1 MLRLVLAALLAP
13 GLLAPPARAG
23 GDDDEVRVTAACGR
37 AEARL
42 RLERDDD
49 GIQARFELRDRGAGG
64 LWRVTLVQERRV
76 AWKGTATTTRGRR
89 RFELRRTLPDLP
101 GSDTVTAQA
110 WGPRGAGCRVTA
122 TLPGQGP

>member
-1 MLRLVLAALLAP
+1 MLRLVLAAALLAP
-13 GLLAPPARAG
+13 GLLASPARAG
-23 GDDDEVRVTAACGR
+23 GDDEVRATAACDG

-49 GIQARFELRDRGAGG
+49 GIEARFELRDRGAGG

-76 AWKGTATTTRGRR
+76 ASKGTAATTRARR

-101 GSDTVTAQA
+101 GSDTVTAHA
-110 WGPRGAGCRVTA
+110 WGPRGAACRVTA
-122 TLPGQGP
+122 TLPGRGP